1 MASKA
6 KVSIFATCVVNH
18 IYPNVGMSVSNV
30 LNKLGISTTVEVTQV
45 CCGQPFF
52 NSGYWSDA
60 RKLGKKF
67 LELYNSVEDDIV
79 IPSGSCTSMI
89 RNHYPDL
96 FEEDDDLLTIIDDVN
111 SRIYEFTEYV
121 SCILEYDDRKLD
133 VEKKFSGQTPKV
145 TYHEACH
152 LSRELGIKEEPRKL
166 LNLVDGVEFI
176 EMPKSEVCCGFG
188 GLFSIKF
195 PDISSAMMNEKIDSI
210 RSVDCEF
217 VTSSDS
223 SCLMN
228 IGGGLEKNNIPTKP
242 MHIAEILDKF
252 MLSEEANEASN

>member
-1 MASKA
+1 MVNKA
-6 KVSIFATCVVNH
+6 NVSIFATCVVNH
-18 IYPNVGMSVSNV
+18 IYPNVGMSVCNV
-30 LNKLGISTTVEVTQV
+30 LNKLGISTTVETTQV

-67 LELYNSVEDDIV
+67 LELYKSVEDDIV

-96 FEEDDDLLTIIDDVN
+96 FEDDDDLLPIINDVN

-121 SCILEYDDRKLD
+121 SCILVNDDRNMD
-133 VEKKFSGQTPKV
+133 VQKKVSGHTTRV

-188 GLFSIKF
+188 GLFSVKF
-195 PDISSAMMNEKIDSI
+195 ADISSAMMNEKIDSI
-210 RSVDCEF
+210 QSVDCEF

-228 IGGGLEKNNIPTKP
+228 IGGGLAKNNIATKP
-242 MHIAEILDKF
+242 MHIAEVIDKF
-252 MLSEEANEASN
+252 MLGEDAHEASN